1 MQESQKI
8 VKLENGELV
17 YGKAEEVDFYCY
29 QKDTKIEVEYTHI
42 TPAVIHKNFKYIG
55 DSIHTPYAISKSI
68 TY

>member
-42 TPAVIHKNFKYIG
+42 TPAVIQKNFKW
-55 DSIHTPYAISKSI
+55 
-68 TY
+68 